1 MVSRTKLPNEIA
13 RVLDF
18 YDQHPISAEQILA
31 KVEAERGSLGGLAP
45 GDLYPHD
52 QDHYGGLAANDALH
66 ARAQIGEG
74 SRVLDLCAGLAG
86 PARYCAAERG
96 ASVTATELN
105 PGRAA
110 GAERLNAL
118 TGMADRVRVVRGDVQ
133 ALPFEDA
140 SFDAVLGQE
149 AFLHIPD
156 KKALFAEAFR
166 VLAPGGR
173 IAFTDWIAKQ
183 GLSDKDRANLR
194 AGIAAVGIE
203 TIESY
208 RALLAGAGFQAIEA
222 EDLSEEW
229 EPILRER
236 LGMYEGLREEAKA
249 PDGSDPHAGYV
260 AVYQYFVDLVSGGA
274 LGGGRFSA
282 TR

>member
-1 MVSRTKLPNEIA
+1 MADAPDLTD
-13 RVLDF
+13 VLAF
-18 YDQHPISAEQILA
+18 YDRHPISAEQILA
-31 KVEAERGSLGGLAP
+31 KVEAERGSLDGLAP

-66 ARAQIGEG
+66 ARARIGEG

-86 PARYCAAERG
+86 PARYCAAERA
-96 ASVTATELN
+96 ASVTALELN

-110 GAERLNAL
+110 GAERLNEL
-118 TGMADRVRVVRGDVQ
+118 TGMAERVRVVRGDAQ
-133 ALPFEDA
+133 ALPFEDG

-149 AFLHIPD
+149 AFLHVPD
-156 KKALFAEAFR
+156 KEALFAEAFR

-173 IAFTDWIAKQ
+173 IAFTDWIAKP
-183 GLSDKDRANLR
+183 GLSGQDRATLR
-194 AGIAAVGIE
+194 SGIAAVGIE
-203 TIESY
+203 TIDSY
-208 RALLAGAGFQAIEA
+208 RALLADAGFQAIEA
-222 EDLSEEW
+222 EDLSDEW

-236 LGMYEGLREEAKA
+236 LAMYERLREEARA
-249 PDGSDPHAGYV
+249 TDDGDPHAGYV
-260 AVYQYFVDLVSGGA
+260 AHYRYFVGLVSGGA